1 METDLL
7 DFRRLE
13 GGYESEK
20 LSRGV
25 YHWKRL
31 GRLQV
36 RIDWRIFRNI
46 NYLINI
52 QKKYVMFISVLEIE
66 LPICL
71 SPAPYD
77 FVQLKRFYYA
87 VNPSTYSLARILTSS
102 TPFASPL
109 SVSHCSH
116 FLKKNLA
123 FFVDIFVARTLWNSR
138 LSSASPLVLCT
149 LSHQVHLA

>member
-13 GGYESEK
+13 GGYASESSVGECTIGNGWADF
-20 LSRGV
+20 RM
-25 YHWKRL
+25 
-31 GRLQV
+31 
-36 RIDWRIFRNI
+36 IDWRIFRNI

-52 QKKYVMFISVLEIE
+52 QKKYNVYKANILEIE

-77 FVQLKRFYYA
+77 FMPLKRFYYA
-87 VNPSTYSLARILTSS
+87 ANPSTYSLARLLTSS